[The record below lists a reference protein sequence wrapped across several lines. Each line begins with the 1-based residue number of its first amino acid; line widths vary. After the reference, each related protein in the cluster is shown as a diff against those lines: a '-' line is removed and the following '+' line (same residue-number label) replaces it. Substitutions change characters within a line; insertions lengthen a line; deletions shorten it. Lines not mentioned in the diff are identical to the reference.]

1 MDGRAYEGFAV
12 SDLLANLNVV
22 AYGHDRLAGGTYVL
36 THWNVN
42 LFRQGHRDDGL
53 AGSVLAMVH
62 MDAIQMFA

>member
-1 MDGRAYEGFAV
+1 MDRSAYKGFAV

-22 AYGHDRLAGGTYVL
+22 ADGHDRLAGGTYVL

-42 LFRQGHRDDGL
+42 LFREGHRNDGL
-53 AGSVLAMVH
+53 SGSILTMVH